1 MTEETKRISKFIL
14 IKVSSGGIWGGM
26 DSDHLMLRKT
36 GFQELVGKLEGEE
49 NNIYK
54 YDIKIKIPDTYHFQ
68 IQDKDYWYSKNYPPH
83 LMSPIGYHYS
93 YYILETRCIERF
105 CNYIVKWV
113 GSGLN
118 EIMESNLIEN
128 LQALQFGYINDLD
141 FVEQV
146 LNTPTKDWSSLY
158 INKILNGT
166 I

>member
-1 MTEETKRISKFIL
+1 MTEKTERISKFIL
-14 IKVSSGGIWGGM
+14 IKVNSGGIWGGM
-26 DSDHLMLRKT
+26 DSNHLMLKKT

-83 LMSPIGYHYS
+83 SMSPMGYPS
-93 YYILETRCIERF
+93 YYILETWCTERF
-105 CNYIVKWV
+105 CNYIVRWV

-141 FVEQV
+141 FVKQV
-146 LNTPTKDWSSLY
+146 LNTPTKDWSNLY